1 MNRIS
6 APPNHLV
13 HPHHPVG
20 FSIVAG
26 VLPYLRP
33 QRTPVLLFAAL
44 LAAAVPVA
52 AQQYPTKPV
61 RLIVPF
67 PPGGGTDL
75 VARAVAQ
82 RATETLGQS
91 VIVDNR
97 AGGGGTIGSETAV
110 RASPDGYTLAM
121 VSASYATNPA
131 LHKLPYDP
139 VKDIQAIV
147 MIGQSGWALALN
159 PAVPLKSIKEF
170 VAHSKANPGKLNYA
184 STGIG
189 GATHLA
195 TVLFDL
201 MAGTKMTHIPYK
213 GTGPA
218 LNDLIGG
225 QVQLMFAA
233 LPAVIPQ
240 IKAGRLRA
248 LGVTTL
254 KRSGAL
260 PDLPAI
266 AESVPG
272 YEAVTWY
279 GMFGPKGLPRNIVTR
294 WNTEVARMVQ
304 TEEMKNRMA
313 VEAIE
318 PAGGPPEEFLGVIRR
333 DVEKW
338 TRVVK
343 AAGITLGN

>member
-1 MNRIS
+1 MDPRSSFSVRHS
-6 APPNHLV
+6 AL
-13 HPHHPVG
+13 
-20 FSIVAG
+20 
-26 VLPYLRP
+26 
-33 QRTPVLLFAAL
+33 TLLAAAAL
-44 LAAAVPVA
+44 LAPLAAAA

-61 RLIVPF
+61 RLVVPF

-75 VARAVAQ
+75 VARTIAQ
-82 RATETLGQS
+82 KATEALGQS

-97 AGGGGTIGSETAV
+97 AGGGGTIGSETVV
-110 RASPDGYTLAM
+110 RANPDGYTLAM

-139 VKDIQAIV
+139 VKDIQPIV
-147 MIGQSGWALALN
+147 MIGQSGWALALH

-170 VAHSKANPGKLNYA
+170 VAHNKANPGKLNYA
-184 STGIG
+184 STGTG

-195 TVLFDL
+195 TVLFEL
-201 MAGTKMTHIPYK
+201 MTGAKMTHIPYK

-218 LNDLIGG
+218 MNDLIGG
-225 QVQLMFAA
+225 QVQLMFVA

-240 IKAGRLRA
+240 LKAGRLRA

-254 KRSGAL
+254 KRTAAL

-266 AESVPG
+266 TEAVPG

-279 GMFGPKGLPRNIVTR
+279 GMLGPKGLPRSVVSR
-294 WNTEVARMVQ
+294 WNGEVARIIQ
-304 TEEMKNRMA
+304 GDDMKSRMTL
-313 VEAIE
+313 EAIE
-318 PAGGPPEEFLGVIRR
+318 AAGGPPEEFLSVIRR

-338 TRVVK
+338 TKVVK
-343 AAGITLGN
+343 AAGITLSN

>member
-1 MNRIS
+1 MINVFHSSFIIHHS
-6 APPNHLV
+6 AL
-13 HPHHPVG
+13 
-20 FSIVAG
+20 
-26 VLPYLRP
+26 
-33 QRTPVLLFAAL
+33 AL
-44 LAAAVPVA
+44 LGAILLAPLVAVA
-52 AQQYPTKPV
+52 AQPYPTKPV

-67 PPGGGTDL
+67 PPGGGTDI
-75 VARAVAQ
+75 VARTIAQ
-82 RATETLGQS
+82 KATEALGQS

-97 AGGGGTIGSETAV
+97 AGGGGTIGSETVV

-139 VKDIQAIV
+139 VKDIQSIV

-159 PAVPLKSIKEF
+159 PAVPLKSVKEF
-170 VAHSKANPGKLNYA
+170 VAHNKANPGKLNYA
-184 STGIG
+184 STGTG

-195 TVLFDL
+195 TVLFEV
-201 MAGTKMTHIPYK
+201 MSGTKMTHIPYK

-233 LPAVIPQ
+233 LPSVIPQ
-240 IKAGRLRA
+240 VKAGRLRA

-254 KRSGAL
+254 KRAGAL
-260 PDLPAI
+260 PDVPAI
-266 AESVPG
+266 TEAVPG

-279 GMFGPKGLPRNIVTR
+279 GMLGPKGLPRNVVAR
-294 WNTEVARMVQ
+294 WNGEVARIIQ
-304 TEEMKNRMA
+304 TDEMKSRMTL
-313 VEAIE
+313 EAIE
-318 PAGGPPEEFLGVIRR
+318 AAGGPPEEFLSVIRR

-343 AAGITLGN
+343 TAGITLSN

>member
-1 MNRIS
+1 M
-6 APPNHLV
+6 AQ
-13 HPHHPVG
+13 
-20 FSIVAG
+20 FSGLFVVLRAAVIVAG
-26 VLPYLRP
+26 
-33 QRTPVLLFAAL
+33 TM
-44 LAAAVPVA
+44 LAIQGSATTVM
-52 AQQYPTKPV
+52 AQNYPTKPI

-75 VARAVAQ
+75 VGRAIAQ
-82 RATETLGQS
+82 KATETLGQS
-91 VIVDNR
+91 VVVDNR
-97 AGGGGTIGSETAV
+97 AGGGGTIGAETAV
-110 RASPDGYTLAM
+110 RAAPDGYTLAM

-139 VKDIQAIV
+139 VKDIRSIV

-170 VAHSKANPGKLNYA
+170 IAHNKANPGKLNYA

-233 LPAVIPQ
+233 LPSVIPQ

-254 KRSGAL
+254 KRAGAL

-266 AESVPG
+266 SEAVPG

-279 GMFGPKGLPRNIVTR
+279 GMFGPKGLPGNIVAR
-294 WNTEVARMVQ
+294 WNGEVARILQ
-304 TEEMKNRMA
+304 TDEMKSRMTLEA
-313 VEAIE
+313 VD

-343 AAGITLGN
+343 AAGITLSN

>member
-1 MNRIS
+1 MINVFHSSFIIHHS
-6 APPNHLV
+6 AL
-13 HPHHPVG
+13 
-20 FSIVAG
+20 
-26 VLPYLRP
+26 
-33 QRTPVLLFAAL
+33 AL
-44 LAAAVPVA
+44 LGAILLAPLVAVA
-52 AQQYPTKPV
+52 AQPYPTKPV

-67 PPGGGTDL
+67 PPGGGTDI
-75 VARAVAQ
+75 VARTIAQ
-82 RATETLGQS
+82 KATEALGQS

-97 AGGGGTIGSETAV
+97 AGGGGTIGSETVV

-139 VKDIQAIV
+139 VKDIQSIV

-159 PAVPLKSIKEF
+159 PAVPLKTVKEF
-170 VAHSKANPGKLNYA
+170 VAHNKANPGKLNYA
-184 STGIG
+184 STGTG

-195 TVLFDL
+195 TVLFEV
-201 MAGTKMTHIPYK
+201 MSGTKMTHIPYK

-233 LPAVIPQ
+233 LPSVIPQ
-240 IKAGRLRA
+240 VKAGRLRA

-254 KRSGAL
+254 KRAGAL
-260 PDLPAI
+260 PDVPAI
-266 AESVPG
+266 TEAVPG

-279 GMFGPKGLPRNIVTR
+279 GMLGPKGLPRNVVAR
-294 WNTEVARMVQ
+294 WNGEVARIIQ
-304 TEEMKNRMA
+304 TDEMKSRMTL
-313 VEAIE
+313 EAIE
-318 PAGGPPEEFLGVIRR
+318 AAGGPPEEFLSVIRR

-343 AAGITLGN
+343 TAGITLSN